1 MKHLKP
7 FNESINKD
15 DMQEFCEMNLAY
27 LMDEG
32 LQVSVSQHYIP
43 SLNGNPDYMFGA
55 TNFSLLYGI
64 ATRQK
69 ITKVELSFPEETL
82 WLQIKDHIM
91 PFLHRISNGYTL
103 DPIHKYLK
111 DTNKLFEVQMPNGT
125 NAFSKYNM
133 SYDQLEQL
141 PEYKII
147 QKIKFN
153 LK

>member
-32 LQVSVSQHYIP
+32 LQVSTDQQYKYRE
-43 SLNGNPDYMFGA
+43 L
-55 TNFSLLYGI
+55 
-64 ATRQK
+64 
-69 ITKVELSFPEETL
+69 ITSVELSFPEETL
-82 WLQIKDHIM
+82 WLKIKDHIM

-153 LK
+153 LT

>member
-1 MKHLKP
+1 MRHLKP

-32 LQVSVSQHYIP
+32 LQVSTDQQYKYRE
-43 SLNGNPDYMFGA
+43 L
-55 TNFSLLYGI
+55 
-64 ATRQK
+64 
-69 ITKVELSFPEETL
+69 ITSVELSFPEETL

>member
-32 LQVSVSQHYIP
+32 LQVSVSQHY
-43 SLNGNPDYMFGA
+43 MF
-55 TNFSLLYGI
+55 
-64 ATRQK
+64 RQQ

-103 DPIHKYLK
+103 DPIHKYLR
-111 DTNKLFEVQMPNGT
+111 DTNRFFEVQMPNGRH
-125 NAFSKYNM
+125 AFSKYNM
-133 SYDQLEQL
+133 SYDQLEDL
-141 PEYKII
+141 PEYKVI
-147 QKIKFN
+147 QKINFN

>member
-32 LQVSVSQHYIP
+32 LQVSTDQQYKYRE
-43 SLNGNPDYMFGA
+43 L
-55 TNFSLLYGI
+55 
-64 ATRQK
+64 
-69 ITKVELSFPEETL
+69 ITSVELSFPEETL

>member
-32 LQVSVSQHYIP
+32 LQVSTDQQYKYRE
-43 SLNGNPDYMFGA
+43 L
-55 TNFSLLYGI
+55 
-64 ATRQK
+64 
-69 ITKVELSFPEETL
+69 ITSVELSFPEETL

-103 DPIHKYLK
+103 DPIHNFLK
-111 DTNKLFEVQMPNGT
+111 DTNRFFQVHMPNGRH
-125 NAFSKYNM
+125 AFSKYNM
-133 SYDQLEQL
+133 SYDQLEDL

-147 QKIKFN
+147 QKIEFN